1 MKKLLS
7 AFTLPQY
14 FMMVVVYLIVN
25 RVIYS
30 IQDYYWNYLI

>member
-14 FMMVVVYLIVN
+14 FMVVVISAASDFGVLYFLRWLYAN
-25 RVIYS
+25 E
-30 IQDYYWNYLI
+30 